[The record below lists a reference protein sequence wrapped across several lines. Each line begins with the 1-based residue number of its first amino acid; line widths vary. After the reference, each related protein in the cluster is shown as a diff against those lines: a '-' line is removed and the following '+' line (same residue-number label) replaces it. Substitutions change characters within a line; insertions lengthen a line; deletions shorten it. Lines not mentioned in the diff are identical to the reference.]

1 MTYFT
6 RAGELLRDAESVLRG
21 LVAEAIN
28 AGDYDAVVQLASWAR
43 SVGELVGMVPPDSQP
58 AAVLVQAASAPGA
71 PPSRVTR
78 SAYGRKKSATDKY
91 PRFYRKG
98 DRLVRVAWS
107 KREKKE
113 YEHKAPHGVL
123 RTLTVSIME
132 KGAGGRVFST
142 DEVLPIPDDE
152 GVPVP
157 TYQAYVGIA
166 LLKQTGLLDQHG
178 RQGYSVPQLKEF
190 ESAVEAVWRNLPED
204 KKTRS

>member
-1 MTYFT
+1 MMTYFT
-6 RAGELLRDAESVLRG
+6 RAGELLGRTESALRG
-21 LVAEAIN
+21 LVAEAIS

-43 SVGELVGMVPPDSQP
+43 SVGELVQEVSTD
-58 AAVLVQAASAPGA
+58 VRPGA
-71 PPSRVTR
+71 TLDRATVGPRDPSKALR
-78 SAYGRKKSATDKY
+78 SARRGKSSTKDEY

-113 YEHKAPHGVL
+113 YEHKAPHSVL
-123 RTLTVSIME
+123 RSLTASIIE
-132 KGAGGRVFST
+132 KGVAGRVFST
-142 DEVLPIPDDE
+142 DDVLPIYDDD
-152 GVPVP
+152 GAPVP
-157 TYQAYVGIA
+157 SYQAYVGIA

-178 RQGYSVPQLKEF
+178 RQGYSMPQPHDL